1 MKEAGAKS
9 TAELIALLK
18 FGEYEGADL
27 MHIWCRLRQLDAEN
41 KRLKEY
47 LKRVLDLDLD
57 VASDEDRKVLDEIA
71 ALEGGDGDE

>member
-27 MHIWCRLRQLDAEN
+27 MHTWCRLRQLDAEN
-41 KRLKEY
+41 SRL
-47 LKRVLDLDLD
+47 RSALDDCRTAPFETVDQIRAYARL
-57 VASDEDRKVLDEIA
+57 V
-71 ALEGGDGDE
+71 LEGGDE